1 MSKILKN
8 NTSNAVSINDT
19 GIAIPASGEYT
30 ISPQDYLLWASSND
44 VLSLITDETLIV
56 NDGSYDLAISEGIDL
71 LKGIFPSN
79 IKVSQINSIPAFA
92 SKTVVVNGATKKL
105 FARNTGFQ
113 QALNQGSNIITY
125 TLTYPWCKIL
135 GVEVIGAETL
145 DYCDFEVYDNAQGTY
160 SGVPNYKL
168 NQFAYSV
175 NIPKDYYIRLS
186 QFDADIYQGMVIKIT
201 YNSVSAKTVGFNI
214 IMNELKD

>member
-1 MSKILKN
+1 MDYIIKKASSFSSEELISLGIVGVPANWPILAEPYVDTVPETYELISEENLNILKAN
-8 NTSNAVSINDT
+8 NKVAYDAWLAAKMTAAPLAAAQLVNVS
-19 GIAIPASGEYT
+19 
-30 ISPQDYLLWASSND
+30 
-44 VLSLITDETLIV
+44 
-56 NDGSYDLAISEGIDL
+56 
-71 LKGIFPSN
+71 
-79 IKVSQINSIPAFA
+79 SIPSFSA
-92 SKTVVVNGATKKL
+92 KTVTIGSTTKKL

-113 QALNQGSNIITY
+113 HTMSVGANTVTY
-125 TLTYPWCKIL
+125 TLSYPWCKIL

-145 DYCDFEVYDNAQGTY
+145 DYCDLEVFDTAAGTY

-175 NIPKDYYIRLS
+175 NIPMNYYIRLS